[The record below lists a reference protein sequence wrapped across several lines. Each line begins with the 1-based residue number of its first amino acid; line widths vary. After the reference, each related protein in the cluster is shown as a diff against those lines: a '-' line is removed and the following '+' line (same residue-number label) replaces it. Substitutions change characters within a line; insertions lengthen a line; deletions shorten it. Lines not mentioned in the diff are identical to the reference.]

1 MVEMWKK
8 SGPSEDSG
16 QGWGAEKMKSKA
28 IEKYSL

>member
-16 QGWGAEKMKSKA
+16 QGLGAEEMKSKV
-28 IEKYSL
+28 IEKCSL